1 MEQGKIDY
9 YRQVINCYELLY
21 GVQSIQ
27 LYTTFKK
34 GIRSLDNAVHEYDWM
49 SMFEVVLSFEGSNCC

>member
-21 GVQSIQ
+21 GVPSIQ

-34 GIRSLDNAVHEYDWM
+34 GIRSLDNTVHEYA
-49 SMFEVVLSFEGSNCC
+49 SMRRIDKQGVKAR